1 MRLPAK
7 DDPGG
12 DREGSLTRE
21 TVLEVLRENDVD
33 VKHLGNDLYLLMAGD
48 EVTSQVFEERI
59 GGLMIRMLSRQF
71 QIQITDFY
79 YHPSGG
85 RRH

>member
-1 MRLPAK
+1 VRLPAK

-21 TVLEVLRENDVD
+21 TVLEVLRENDTD
-33 VKHLGNDLYLLMAGD
+33 IQHLGNHLYLLMAGD
-48 EVTSQVFEERI
+48 EVTSQVFEDRV
-59 GGLMIRMLSRQF
+59 GGLMIRRLSRQF

-79 YHPSGG
+79 YYPCGG
-85 RRH
+85 RRP